1 MVKYRKNKKEHRMR
15 SRGIARRVDELGR
28 IVIPKEIRKK
38 LDITDG
44 TSLEIHLDGN
54 TIIMQKDVSVC
65 VFCGSES
72 ADTEFKGKKIC
83 PACRAELKA

>member
-1 MVKYRKNKKEHRMR
+1 MK
-15 SRGIARRVDELGR
+15 SRGIARCVDELGR

-38 LDITDG
+38 LDITSE
-44 TSLEIHLDGN
+44 TPLEIHLEGN

-72 ADTEFKGKKIC
+72 ADVEFKGKRIC
-83 PACRAELKA
+83 AACRAELNS

>member
-1 MVKYRKNKKEHRMR
+1 MK
-15 SRGIARRVDELGR
+15 SRGISRSVDELGR

-38 LDITDG
+38 LDIT
-44 TSLEIHLDGN
+44 TETPLEIHLEGD

-72 ADTEFKGKKIC
+72 ADIEFKGKRVC
-83 PACRAELKA
+83 PACRDEILK

>member
-1 MVKYRKNKKEHRMR
+1 MR
-15 SRGIARRVDELGR
+15 SRGIARCVDELGR

-38 LDITDG
+38 LDITSE
-44 TSLEIHLDGN
+44 TPLEIHLEGN